1 MCYRLNNDQI
11 FLKMSSINSVIAIIP
26 ACAHNFVRCF
36 ISQRH
41 IRRNSKLNNF
51 YVVTLIKI
59 EFSIFIKYVQ

>member
-1 MCYRLNNDQI
+1 MCYSLNNDQI
-11 FLKMSSINSVIAIIP
+11 FFKMSLINSIIEIIP
-26 ACAHNFVRCF
+26 ACAQNFVRCL